1 MVLESE
7 HFKCIS
13 LYKPM
18 LNEADFIFMR
28 KLYKP
33 CPKDAVCHISE
44 YLECQF
50 TRRTFSKI
58 HQILPLFAP
67 YGALIGASTFDLHTL

>member
-18 LNEADFIFMR
+18 LYEAPPSGAIFR
-28 KLYKP
+28 
-33 CPKDAVCHISE
+33 
-44 YLECQF
+44 
-50 TRRTFSKI
+50 
-58 HQILPLFAP
+58 QILFLYANFTNHVPRML
-67 YGALIGASTFDLHTL
+67 YVKYQSIWTASL